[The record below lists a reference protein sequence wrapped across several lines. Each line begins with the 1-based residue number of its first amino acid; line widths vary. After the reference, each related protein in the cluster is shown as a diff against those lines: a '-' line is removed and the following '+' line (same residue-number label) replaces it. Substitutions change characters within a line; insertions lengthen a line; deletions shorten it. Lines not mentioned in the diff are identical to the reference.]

1 MSDFIN
7 RMVRAAKL
15 DANLYEE
22 VEADPGLLSQA
33 MGVVVISSVAA
44 GIGRFGDVGVSGLIL
59 GAISALLGWFVWAF
73 MVYLIG
79 TRILP
84 EPQTKSTPGEL
95 LRTIGFSSSPGVI
108 QVLGVVPFLAPIA
121 YIGASIWMI
130 AAMVVAVRQALDYTG
145 TGRAVGVC
153 VIGWLIQA
161 LVFFIVLSLFGNP
174 APAPVS

>member
-1 MSDFIN
+1 MSNFID
-7 RMVRAAKL
+7 RMIRAAKL

-22 VEADPGLLSQA
+22 VDADPSLLGEA
-33 MGVVVISSVAA
+33 LAVVVISSVAA
-44 GIGRFGDVGVSGLIL
+44 GIGRIGEVGLSGLVL
-59 GAISALLGWFVWAF
+59 GSVTALLGWFVWAV

-84 EPQTKSTPGEL
+84 EPQTKSSPGEL

-108 QVLGVVPFLAPIA
+108 QVLGIVPVLAPIV
-121 YIGASIWMI
+121 YVGASVWMI
-130 AAMVVAVRQALDYTG
+130 AAMVVAVRQALDYKG

-161 LVFFIVLSLFGNP
+161 LVFFIVLSLFGSPVP
-174 APAPVS
+174 AS